1 MVCPKKQKKPYV
13 LNLKMNSSVNAF
25 FFAWIPPVIHIIHIY
40 VVVSITGPK
49 KKIHF
54 IHYIFFKTKPQQ
66 IHIGQAQMIN
76 IVISSTACDWDCD
89 NNPFQFERRSVMC
102 VFVCVC
108 VCLQIADTNDSDRNF
123 LSVMRWALCSDPFN
137 ISEFVGG
144 YEISVSVRLCSVTS

>member
-1 MVCPKKQKKPYV
+1 MCQKKQKKPYV

-25 FFAWIPPVIHIIHIY
+25 FCCCMNSSCCSYNSYLCCCKHYW
-40 VVVSITGPK
+40 TQK
-49 KKIHF
+49 KRHF
-54 IHYIFFKTKPQQ
+54 IHDIFLKTKPQQ

-76 IVISSTACDWDCD
+76 IVISSIACDWDCD